1 MLTYNYGEKEIAY
14 LKSQDEVLGQAIE
27 RLGQIHRKINPN
39 PFEALISSVIA
50 QQVSI
55 KGAETVYQ
63 RLSSLALDITPKN
76 IGKLSLEEIQ
86 GCGMTFRKA
95 GYIKGISEA
104 ALSGQVDFKGL
115 HELSDQEVIE
125 KLMPLKG
132 IGLWTI
138 EMLLIHALSRP
149 DVVSYGDLAIRKGMM
164 HLYGLETLSK
174 ATFDGYRKTYSPY
187 GTVASLYLW
196 ALSLEA

>member
-1 MLTYNYGEKEIAY
+1 MLSYNYGQEAIDH
-14 LKSQDEVLGQAIE
+14 LKSQDKKLGQAIE
-27 RLGQIHRKINPN
+27 RLGHIHRQINPN

-50 QQVSI
+50 QQISI
-55 KGAETVYQ
+55 KGAETVYH
-63 RLSSLALDITPKN
+63 RLSSLALDITPTN

-104 ALSGQVDFKGL
+104 ALSGQVDFNDL
-115 HELSDQEVIE
+115 QHLSDQEVIE
-125 KLMPLKG
+125 TLMPLKG

-138 EMLLIHALSRP
+138 EMLLIHALIRP

-174 ATFDGYRKTYSPY
+174 ATFDDYRKAYSPY

-196 ALSLEA
+196 ALSLKA